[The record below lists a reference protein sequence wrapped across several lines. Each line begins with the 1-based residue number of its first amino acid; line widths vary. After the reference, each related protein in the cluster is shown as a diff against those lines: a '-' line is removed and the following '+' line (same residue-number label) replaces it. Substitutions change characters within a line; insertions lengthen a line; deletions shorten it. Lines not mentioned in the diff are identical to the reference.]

1 MRILIATALAAFA
14 ALPAFADQTQG
25 NVVSFDRDTGVLV
38 LSDKTVWYIP
48 GDMVLPVDL
57 APGDRLQFDYATAGE
72 DGLTKIHAITRVAMA
87 TTQGARGGS

>member
-1 MRILIATALAAFA
+1 MRIIIATALAAFA

-25 NVVSFDRDTGVLV
+25 NVVSFDRATNVLV

-48 GDMVLPVDL
+48 GDIALPVDL
-57 APGDRLQFDYATAGE
+57 AAGDRLQFDYDTAGE

-87 TTQGARGGS
+87 ATQGARGGS